1 MENVINQTQLINE
14 ELDELQK
21 VLKNLYFLFPIEK
34 GMTITEWFLCVDN
47 FIQNVK
53 DHDEK

>member
-14 ELDELQK
+14 ELEQLQGI
-21 VLKNLYFLFPIEK
+21 LKNLYFLFPIEK
-34 GMTITEWFLCVDN
+34 GMTITEWFLYVDN

-53 DHDEK
+53 DYNEK